1 MGASCP
7 CAVAGPRKRS
17 AQVRGVSQA
26 PLGQESGQAGKR
38 RLCPARRHLWL
49 AVCSQFLSQVDTKA
63 AGLGQAGPSLEKGL
77 SSPFTEEE
85 TGSVG
90 LRGLPQ

>member
-1 MGASCP
+1 MSLRG
-7 CAVAGPRKRS
+7 GRS
-17 AQVRGVSQA
+17 AEAVSA
-26 PLGQESGQAGKR
+26 GENGEPGLSGLESGQARKR

-90 LRGLPQ
+90 LPGLPQ